1 MSDFI
6 ESEAEESEEE
16 FEEREIQPKKKTK
29 IMEVDD
35 DEEEE
40 EENTEDQDEHG
51 NLLGLIDDDV
61 DEEEEEDDGEG
72 SGGAASDSG
81 EEIGHR
87 KKKRSYDYR
96 LDDDDID
103 LIEENLGVKVKRK
116 KFSRVRNVDDDE
128 DEEDGDGREAH
139 EKDLIAD
146 EIFTGDGG
154 VEEGEAV
161 DMPLHHGDDEEEDE
175 EESDIDDF
183 IVDDDGQPL
192 RKPKWG
198 KKLPGYTDAAL
209 QEAQEIFGGDFDFAE
224 FDTEAYDHAEEEEED
239 PDDESWDRPKKQ
251 TKKRVGRRSIFEI
264 YEPSELESSHMTD
277 QDNEIRSTDMPE
289 RFQLRSIPVKPAED
303 EELEEEA
310 DWIYRNAFSTPTISM
325 QESTDYLDR
334 GTTSSFSRKG
344 PSTIQKIK
352 EALNFMR
359 NQHFEVPFIAFYRK
373 EYVEPELNINDLWK
387 VWQWDEKWTQLKTRK
402 QNLTRLFQ
410 KMQAFQFEQISAD
423 PDKPLADGIRPL
435 DTADMERLKDVQS
448 IDELSDVYN
457 HFLLYYGR
465 DIPKMQNAAKANKKK
480 LKKIKEETKKLSLR
494 KRKRKKNRRGLT

>member
-16 FEEREIQPKKKTK
+16 FEEKDLKPKKTQRF
-29 IMEVDD
+29 MED

-40 EENTEDQDEHG
+40 EEENIEDQDEHG
-51 NLLGLIDDDV
+51 NLKGLIDDGDV
-61 DEEEEEDDGEG
+61 EEEEEPAEVK
-72 SGGAASDSG
+72 SGVEDSDSG
-81 EEIGHR
+81 EEVHHR
-87 KKKRSYDYR
+87 RRKRSYDDY
-96 LDDDDID
+96 LDDDDLD
-103 LIEENLGVKVKRK
+103 LIEENLGVKVKRRK
-116 KFSRVRNVDDDE
+116 KKYSRVKTMDDE
-128 DEEDGDGREAH
+128 GEDD
-139 EKDLIAD
+139 EKDMIAD
-146 EIFTGDGG
+146 EIFTGDGDG
-154 VEEGEAV
+154 DGEVEEGETTATLR
-161 DMPLHHGDDEEEDE
+161 PGDEEEEEDD

-183 IVDDDGQPL
+183 IVDDDGQPIT
-192 RKPKWG
+192 KKKG
-198 KKLPGYTDAAL
+198 KKFSGYTDAAL

-239 PDDESWDRPKKQ
+239 QEDESWDRPKKQ
-251 TKKRVGRRSIFEI
+251 TKRRVGRRSIFEI

-289 RFQLRSIPVKPAED
+289 RFQLRAIPVKPAED
-303 EELEEEA
+303 DELEEEA
-310 DWIYRNAFSTPTISM
+310 EWIYRNAFSTPTISM

-334 GTTSSFSRKG
+334 GTTTNFSRKG
-344 PSTIQKIK
+344 PSTIAKIK

-410 KMQAFQFEQISAD
+410 RMQSYQFEQISAD
-423 PDKPLADGIRPL
+423 PDKPLSDSTRPL

-448 IDELSDVYN
+448 LDELGDVYH

-465 DIPKMQNAAKANKKK
+465 DIPKMQNA
-480 LKKIKEETKKLSLR
+480 TK
-494 KRKRKKNRRGLT
+494 TT